1 MYILVTIYKILKV
14 KLILHAVLEDGN
26 F

>member
-14 KLILHAVLEDGN
+14 KLILHAILEDGN